1 MRKSDQQKRL
11 DALFNPKGTKP
22 KSDIIK
28 CTLYGQGKDVNME
41 LRVDP
46 ESSRIVQ
53 NIARNRLS
61 HEKTREAFVRAYY
74 LYELLVQDYGFSEWI
89 LNEEIC
95 KSTRVSRD
103 TMIEIREL
111 LSYYE
116 ILFIDSKEYKESLKK
131 HLKAKSEF
139 DGSKAKFLKI
149 KPYTYVV
156 GRFINSNV
164 IQVNKSKFVGRDV
177 IRYKLSKKVYDLVKL
192 YKDMERC
199 SRADDI
205 YAILLRFFERN
216 CQIINNINKYLE
228 QTNKDYPSTTYV
240 APYQMLELDNEVP
253 NLLMRTRRW
262 ETLLVWALYRNVP
275 AKVTENSRLWH
286 PFHSLAREYRKHVT
300 YNGSRLME
308 AADVHNCFYVLML
321 KAFEQDESIDK
332 DELQRYSVLVRGGRF
347 YELFVDEFVKDLPPN
362 SYSYKKMRRQVKEW
376 LQSYRNIINEGQ
388 LRYEH
393 PRLDDIFKAKFPTIR
408 NALLH
413 YQTTIN
419 KDGKRVKKLQT
430 DMCHVETNLISKVC
444 FDLKVYGVTP
454 FSLHDGIYLSEDE
467 MEKMRVIL
475 GVKEIE
481 DVQRWIE
488 ELFWKYFDEQTPE
501 IVKQLINE

>member
-1 MRKSDQQKRL
+1 MRKSNQQKRL

-53 NIARNRLS
+53 NIARNHLS
-61 HEKTREAFVRAYY
+61 HEKTRDAFVRAYY

-95 KSTRVSRD
+95 KSIRVSKD

-131 HLKAKSEF
+131 YLKAKSES
-139 DGSKAKFLKI
+139 DGSKAKFPKI
-149 KPYTYVV
+149 KPYKYVV
-156 GRFINSNV
+156 GSFINSNV
-164 IQVNKSKFVGRDV
+164 IQVNKSRLVGKGV
-177 IRYKLSKKVYDLVKL
+177 IRYKLSEQVYDLVKL
-192 YKDMERC
+192 YKDMEGC
-199 SRADDI
+199 STVEDI
-205 YAILLRFFERN
+205 YTIPLRFYGRN
-216 CQIINNINKYLE
+216 HQIISDINKYLE
-228 QTNKDYPSTTYV
+228 QMGMEYPPTTYV
-240 APYQMLELDNEVP
+240 APYQMLEFDSEVP

-262 ETLLVWALYRNVP
+262 ETLLVWALYCNVP
-275 AKVTENSRLWH
+275 AKVTDNSRLWH

-321 KAFEQDESIDK
+321 KAFEQDESIDE

-362 SYSYKKMRRQVKEW
+362 SYSYEEMRRQVKEW

-419 KDGKRVKKLQT
+419 KDGKHVKKLQT
-430 DMCHVETNLISKVC
+430 DMCHVETSLISKVC
-444 FDLKVYGVTP
+444 FDLKAYGVTP
-454 FSLHDGIYLSEDE
+454 FSLHDGIYLSEAE
-467 MEKMRVIL
+467 MEKIRL
-475 GVKEIE
+475 AFYFNKIE
-481 DVQRWIE
+481 DVQKWIE
-488 ELFWKYFDEQTPE
+488 ELFWQYFDELTPDKVRE
-501 IVKQLINE
+501 LING